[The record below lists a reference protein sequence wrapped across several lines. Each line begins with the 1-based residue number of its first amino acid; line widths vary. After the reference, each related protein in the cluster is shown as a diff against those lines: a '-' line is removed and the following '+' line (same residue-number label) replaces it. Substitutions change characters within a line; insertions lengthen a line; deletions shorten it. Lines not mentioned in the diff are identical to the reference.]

1 MNIKQYFFVLR
12 ELTRREIKRKYARSY
27 LGILWSVLN
36 PLLTMAVLSMIFST
50 MFKRSIENFPIYLLT
65 GQILWQMFTGATNS
79 AMNALVDNKSLLTK
93 VKLPKQIFPLSR
105 IYTALVNLGYSLVA
119 YFCMLMLFRIK
130 PSITMIIV
138 PVVIVLLLLF
148 SIGIG
153 YILSIVYV
161 FFADIKYFYS
171 IILTLWMYMS
181 ALFYPVENLNPQ
193 MQMIVNANPVYCYI
207 RAMRGGVMYGQWP
220 DTILW
225 IKMICW
231 AVGMLLLGLF
241 VFSANEN
248 KIMQKL

>member
-12 ELTRREIKRKYARSY
+12 ELTGREIKRKYARSY

-50 MFKRSIENFPIYLLT
+50 MFKRNIENFPIYFLT
-65 GQILWQMFTGATNS
+65 GQVLWQMFTGASNS
-79 AMNALVDNKSLLTK
+79 AMDALVDNKSLLTK

-105 IYTALVNLGYSLVA
+105 IYTALVNLGYSLIA
-119 YFCMLMLFRIK
+119 YIFMMALFRIK

-171 IILTLWMYMS
+171 IVLTLWMYMS

-193 MQMIVNANPVYCYI
+193 MQMIVNVNPIYCYI

-220 DTILW
+220 DAILW

-231 AVGMLLLGLF
+231 AVGMLMLGLV
-241 VFSANEN
+241 VFNANEN

>member
-12 ELTRREIKRKYARSY
+12 ELTGREIKRKYARSY

-79 AMNALVDNKSLLTK
+79 AMDALVDNKSLLTK

-119 YFCMLMLFRIK
+119 YICMLMLFRIK

-138 PVVIVLLLLF
+138 PVVILLLLLF